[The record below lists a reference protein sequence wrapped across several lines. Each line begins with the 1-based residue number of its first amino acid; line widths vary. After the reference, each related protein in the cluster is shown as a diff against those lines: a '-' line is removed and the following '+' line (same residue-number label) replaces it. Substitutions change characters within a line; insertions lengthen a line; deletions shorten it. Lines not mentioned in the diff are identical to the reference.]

1 MYRTYLLMSTVFA
14 TLLALM
20 VVVFCFFVDP
30 YNLYPSLNFYE
41 NEQEA
46 DLFYHLRLHKPYAME
61 ALKPDHLIV
70 GSSRSARLPP
80 DSLAANDEQSY
91 NAALPGVTLREI
103 RLLVEHAQAIKP
115 LKSVLIGID
124 YYMFRQGYSSISA
137 HFEAARLRKIQPT
150 IKQNL
155 AHYFQRFEDNWKSLL
170 SVDALINAWETL
182 YVKVESQRNYKSD
195 GTWEANLDGPKR
207 GTWLFSMLVKQKYQ
221 DFIQKTD
228 QLDMAEL
235 NALLKFCDDHDIQA
249 WVLISPLHASVMNSV
264 NMAGQ
269 WPQYINWQ
277 RQVIQVSSTY
287 SNSARVFALENSPN
301 LVLEAIDQ
309 DSRFF
314 LDGVHY
320 TSQAGRQIMACLAG
334 SDCDSTINLA
344 TLNNT
349 NSTPYLDAVTGLME
363 NYRHSNAKDFARVQK
378 WLDLSAQAG
387 R

>member
-1 MYRTYLLMSTVFA
+1 
-14 TLLALM
+14 
-20 VVVFCFFVDP
+20 
-30 YNLYPSLNFYE
+30 
-41 NEQEA
+41 
-46 DLFYHLRLHKPYAME
+46 
-61 ALKPDHLIV
+61 
-70 GSSRSARLPP
+70 
-80 DSLAANDEQSY
+80 
-91 NAALPGVTLREI
+91 
-103 RLLVEHAQAIKP
+103 
-115 LKSVLIGID
+115 
-124 YYMFRQGYSSISA
+124 
-137 HFEAARLRKIQPT
+137 
-150 IKQNL
+150 
-155 AHYFQRFEDNWKSLL
+155 
-170 SVDALINAWETL
+170 
-182 YVKVESQRNYKSD
+182 
-195 GTWEANLDGPKR
+195 
-207 GTWLFSMLVKQKYQ
+207 MLVKQKYQ
-221 DFIQKTD
+221 DFTQKTD

-269 WPQYINWQ
+269 WPQYIDWQ

-349 NSTPYLDAVTGLME
+349 NSTPYLEAVTGLME
-363 NYRHSNAKDFARVQK
+363 NYRHSNARDFARVQK